1 MIILAVFDGDEFT
14 KSLKKMDDEHEK
26 RMLKI
31 KRKALKKSGQEE
43 LYELLTGRKITDC
56 ELKRENLM
64 ASNRKIDAKLLEI
77 MDEFEKD
84 DCGNSRNV
92 GVVMHDLKK
101 VEKNF
106 HDLIRSIYKKRPI
119 SFELP
124 EITEKLL
131 TKQAALDM
139 PETFG
144 GFFYFLAIEDEK
156 PVLYVGVFS
165 RMDPDLDRLCI
176 VDEQSY
182 RWIEDG
188 SYSEKLG
195 DVFK

>member
-1 MIILAVFDGDEFT
+1 MVVFDGDEFT
-14 KSLKKMDDEHEK
+14 ESLRKMGEEHEK
-26 RMLKI
+26 RMLEI
-31 KRKALKKSGQEE
+31 KRNALKKSGQEE
-43 LYELLTGRKITDC
+43 LYDLLTGRKIDDC
-56 ELKRENLM
+56 ELKRENLI
-64 ASNRKIDAKLLEI
+64 ASDCKIDAKLLEI
-77 MDEFEKD
+77 MDEFEKE
-84 DCGNSRNV
+84 DCGNSENV
-92 GVVMHDLKK
+92 CVVMHDFKK

-106 HDLIRSIYKKRPI
+106 HDLIRSIYKQRPI

-131 TKQAALDM
+131 AKQAAIDM

-165 RMDPDLDRLCI
+165 RMNPDLDRLCI

-188 SYSEKLG
+188 SYSEKIS